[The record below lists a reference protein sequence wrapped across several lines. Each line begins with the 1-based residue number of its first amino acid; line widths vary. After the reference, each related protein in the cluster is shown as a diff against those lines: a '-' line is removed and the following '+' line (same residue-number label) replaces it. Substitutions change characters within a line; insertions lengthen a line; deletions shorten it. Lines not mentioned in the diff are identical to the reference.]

1 VNGTKQGL
9 ANKIYAKIV
18 IDMILI
24 PKLTMKQKDLEI
36 ILQKVPTY
44 ESPNPFI
51 EQYMTPSNIAADIL
65 FTAFGFGDIQDK
77 KVVDLGC
84 GTGIFSFGAKIANA
98 KEVVG
103 IDIDDQ
109 AIKIAKNYA
118 EKNNENI
125 QFITKDVKDADIRCD
140 TVITNPPF
148 GAQKSNRW
156 ADRRFIE
163 KGFEIS
169 KVIYSLHLS
178 KTIPF
183 IEKLVSALNGEIDYK
198 KNYLFPIKH
207 TYVFHKKKIENVDIT
222 LLRILTKK

>member
-1 VNGTKQGL
+1 VNGTKQGS
-9 ANKIYAKIV
+9 ANKIYAKKV
-18 IDMILI
+18 LDMLFI

-36 ILQKVPTY
+36 ILQKVPFY
-44 ESPNPFI
+44 ERPNPFI
-51 EQYMTPSNIAADIL
+51 EQYMTPANIAADII
-65 FTAFGFGDIQDK
+65 FTAFRFGDIQDK

-103 IDIDDQ
+103 IDVDKESIE
-109 AIKIAKNYA
+109 IAKKYA
-118 EKNNENI
+118 EKNNESI
-125 QFITKDVKDADIRCD
+125 QFLVKDVKKVDIKCD

-156 ADRRFIE
+156 ADRGFIE

-169 KVIYSLHLS
+169 KVIYSLHLT

-183 IEKLVSALNGEIDYK
+183 IEKLVSALDGEITYI
-198 KNYLFPIKH
+198 KNYDFAIKQTYSFH
-207 TYVFHKKKIENVDIT
+207 TKKFEKLDVT
-222 LLRILTKK
+222 LLRIITEK

>member
-1 VNGTKQGL
+1 
-9 ANKIYAKIV
+9 
-18 IDMILI
+18 
-24 PKLTMKQKDLEI
+24 MKQKDLEI
-36 ILQKVPTY
+36 ILQKVPNY

-51 EQYMTPSNIAADIL
+51 EQYMTPASIAADII
-65 FTAFGFGDIQDK
+65 FIAFGFGDIQDK
-77 KVVDLGC
+77 QIVDLGC

-98 KEVVG
+98 REVTG
-103 IDIDDQ
+103 IDIDEQ

-118 EKNNENI
+118 EKNKENI
-125 QFITKDVKDADIRCD
+125 EFITIDVKDVETECD
-140 TVITNPPF
+140 TVIMNPPF

-156 ADRRFIE
+156 ADRGFIE

-183 IEKLVSALNGEIDYK
+183 IEKLVSSLNGEIDFK

-207 TYVFHKKKIENVDIT
+207 SHFFHKKKVENVDIT
-222 LLRILTKK
+222 LLRILTKR